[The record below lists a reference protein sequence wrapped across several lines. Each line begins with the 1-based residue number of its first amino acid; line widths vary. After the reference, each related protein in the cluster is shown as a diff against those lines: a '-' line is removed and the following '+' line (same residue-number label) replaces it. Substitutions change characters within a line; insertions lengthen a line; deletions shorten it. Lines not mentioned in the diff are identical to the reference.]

1 MRDWRAAFHLV
12 FTWMIVIGLIKF
24 DLFLSCMKLV
34 DTEPPLLS
42 KAKLLDSSDV
52 LILCVCKG

>member
-24 DLFLSCMKLV
+24 DLLLSCMKLV

>member
-1 MRDWRAAFHLV
+1 MRDWRAAVHLV
-12 FTWMIVIGLIKF
+12 FTWKIVVGLIKF

-34 DTEPPLLS
+34 GTEPPPLS

-52 LILCVCKG
+52 LILCVCQD